1 MPSTSVPEHDYII
14 FNLKFKPEIQ
24 NFTLGHEIGHVS
36 WFRAAENKTEAAAN
50 TFSLH
55 LIYRFSLNNNEEM
68 LSIDNFEDLYSIP
81 FAMKSELKELLKYNP
96 NTEDEMKG

>member
-14 FNLKFKPEIQ
+14 LNLKFKPEIQ

-36 WFRAAENKTEAAAN
+36 WFRTSEDKTEAVAN

-55 LIYRFSLNNNEEM
+55 LIYRFSLNKGEEI
-68 LSIDNFEDLYSIP
+68 LSIENFEELYSIP
-81 FAMKSELKELLKYNP
+81 FAMKGELEELLKSSP
-96 NTEDEMKG
+96 SDK